1 MAIYK
6 TTSCSGCGVKWQ
18 FMERNPIDLIVGP
31 PVIKCSSCNTFHK
44 TGMLL
49 PSQLSSSHLKS
60 LKSSIKA
67 KIVVVILKA
76 LFYLP
81 LVLGL
86 FLSPILLLNHWVKD
100 GVKINWLVY
109 ILILIFCWGMSFQA
123 AKVISETI
131 RLLKDIQS
139 RSPLEMIISSHS
151 QMEVEYN
158 KNGGYVESSD
168 WYS

>member
-6 TTSCSGCGVKWQ
+6 TTRCSKCGLKWQ

-31 PVIKCSSCNTFHK
+31 PIIKCSSCNTLHK

-49 PSQLSSSHLKS
+49 PSQLSNSHLTS
-60 LKSSIKA
+60 LKFSIKT
-67 KIVVVILKA
+67 KIVVVVLKA

-81 LVLGL
+81 LALGL
-86 FLSPILLLNHWVKD
+86 FLSPILLLNHWIKV
-100 GVKINWLVY
+100 GVKINWLAY
-109 ILILIFCWGMSFQA
+109 ILILIFCWGMSLQA
-123 AKVISETI
+123 VKIISETI
-131 RLLKDIQS
+131 RLIKEMQS

-158 KNGGYVESSD
+158 KNGGYIESSD